1 MTVETI
7 FYVTAGL
14 LGAAIGSFMNVCVHR
29 LPHGES
35 VVRPRSHCPSCGTD
49 IPARDN
55 IPILSW
61 LLLRGRCRGCGERI
75 SLRYP
80 LVELVSIGIWVGM
93 ALAYGPTL
101 HALSGAVFFT
111 LLLAIAIT
119 DARHYVIPDE
129 LSIGGLASG
138 LALAVVTELT
148 TGMPTIVSSVVGAAL
163 GFLLL
168 LGVGLVGDWV
178 FKKPAMGGGDMKMM
192 AMIGAYLGPIGA
204 ILTIFLGALT
214 GSLIFGPISLK
225 TGKMVPFGVFL
236 ALGAAATFLLGDAL
250 IDWYRGTFLHA

>member
-55 IPILSW
+55 IPVLSW

-129 LSIGGLASG
+129 LSVGGLASG

-148 TGMPTIVSSVVGAAL
+148 TGMPTIVSSVLGAAL

-204 ILTIFLGALT
+204 ILTIFLGALA

>member
-35 VVRPRSHCPSCGTD
+35 VVRPRSHCPSCGSD

-192 AMIGAYLGPIGA
+192 AMIGAYLGPLGA
-204 ILTIFLGALT
+204 ILTIFLGALA

-250 IDWYRGTFLHA
+250 IDWYRGTFLHG

>member
-7 FYVTAGL
+7 FYATAGL

-35 VVRPRSHCPSCGTD
+35 VVRPRSHCPSCGAD
-49 IPARDN
+49 IPGRDN

-80 LVELVSIGIWVGM
+80 LVELVSIAIWVGM

-111 LLLAIAIT
+111 LLLAIALT

-192 AMIGAYLGPIGA
+192 AMIGAYLGPLGA
-204 ILTIFLGALT
+204 ILTIFLGALA

-250 IDWYRGTFLHA
+250 IDWYRGTFLHG

>member
-1 MTVETI
+1 
-7 FYVTAGL
+7 
-14 LGAAIGSFMNVCVHR
+14 
-29 LPHGES
+29 
-35 VVRPRSHCPSCGTD
+35 
-49 IPARDN
+49 
-55 IPILSW
+55 
-61 LLLRGRCRGCGERI
+61 
-75 SLRYP
+75 
-80 LVELVSIGIWVGM
+80 M

-204 ILTIFLGALT
+204 ILTIFLGALA